1 LAILEAREAGC
12 AILATAVDGIPE
24 LLEHG
29 RCGTLVPP
37 QDSTALTEGMIQ
49 VLRDRS
55 LRETLRREAKRGL
68 ERFTVNRMADEVSEI
83 YSEIFDGSRVV
94 QSVSV

>member
-24 LLEHG
+24 ALEHG
-29 RCGTLVPP
+29 RCGILVPP
-37 QDSTALTEGMIQ
+37 QNSTALAAGMIH

-55 LRETLRREAKRGL
+55 LREALQREAKIGL
-68 ERFTVNRMADEVSEI
+68 ERFTVSRMTDEVSDI
-83 YSEIFDGSRVV
+83 YSDIFDESRVA
-94 QSVSV
+94 QSVSA